1 MPEHRRRNRIIKLLL
16 SGLLGEI
23 RVEDA
28 VIAAEGLTQELNYLL
43 VDNRGID
50 QSELPVNTVSILVP
64 IREYT

>member
-16 SGLLGEI
+16 AGLLGEI

>member
-16 SGLLGEI
+16 AGLLGEI

-50 QSELPVNTVSILVP
+50 QSELPINTVSILVP